1 MRQSLEDGFNEQRF
15 DTPSSRASMSSIT
28 FDSPI
33 SKPLDRK
40 VWTERF
46 VQYLLKKKVKVDAR
60 LLRLVADD
68 MWKFG
73 RHAEPHV
80 LAQSLVDAR

>member
-1 MRQSLEDGFNEQRF
+1 
-15 DTPSSRASMSSIT
+15 MSSIT
-28 FDSPI
+28 FASPV
-33 SKPLDRK
+33 SRPLDRK

-46 VQYLLKKKVKVDAR
+46 VQYLLQKKVKVDAR

-80 LAQSLVDAR
+80 MAQSLVDAR